1 MPDLAQLLASGQVV
15 RQYRDHR
22 LEWMIAAGG
31 LPVVVE
37 GIEKGTIRF
46 SRNPR

>member
-1 MPDLAQLLASGQVV
+1 MLKSGQVV

-31 LPVVVE
+31 ISVVLE
-37 GIEKGTIRF
+37 GMQKETIRF
-46 SRNPR
+46 SRNPK